1 MFSPETKKE
10 LLDVIKY
17 WNYKKRRNMGIF
29 QIGIHLKLLI

>member
-17 WNYKKRRNMGIF
+17 WNLNKQPRFNTGMEAI
-29 QIGIHLKLLI
+29 Q